1 MTDIAKLGF
10 EADTAE
16 MRKASADLDRVTRSA
31 EKLERSARGVETSMS
46 RMERQMGAVGG
57 TMRLLQGAIVGLGLV
72 RMGQSVTN
80 AAIQFQKMETTL
92 KFATGSITGAKT
104 EIEFLRKESERLGQ
118 DFLTAGRAY
127 SKLAAAAS
135 ALGLSTSEI
144 RNTFTGVSAAA
155 TVMGLSAYEAEGAF
169 NALQQMLAKG
179 KVQAEELRGQLGER
193 IPTAI
198 ADGAAAMGLSTQ
210 QLSKAL
216 EMGEVD
222 AREFVT
228 KLSDYWVEKFGGQIP
243 KATEN
248 ANIAITDFGNAV
260 QELQIAVARSGFL
273 EGLTVSMQRIAEIL
287 TDPGVMQGAQTFGR
301 AIGDAFVF
309 IADNA
314 ETVLRVFAAIGGA
327 LKGASLG
334 AAVGGPQG
342 ALFGALLGGGAG
354 ALSPDILGAI
364 FSSAEEATVSV
375 EDLRGTVGD
384 LEDQLK
390 TAEADLKAY
399 GTAAHGVAAD
409 VERIKLAL
417 LDARQ
422 ALDTF
427 NSGMGDDEFLGGMAG
442 VGTAFAATIA
452 AVKTGTTEY
461 TKAQE
466 GAIGKLREQAALLG
480 VTGVALARV
489 NALTDTGAAS
499 LTDAIKI
506 AQGDLAVTTDR
517 QRAVLELVDAIEADT
532 LARERN
538 AEALKAEQ
546 DALLDEEQ
554 AAEAA
559 ADRLEDL
566 RRSKSRLITETE
578 RQIADNRELNGIQAQ
593 GSREVEI
600 YTEAQRLMR
609 QNVLLSAEAA
619 RKLATDLVD
628 SERELDRTRKTI
640 AAFEGLFDQAFDRI
654 GEAIT
659 QAFAT
664 GEISAIRFG
673 DIAKSVLSEVI
684 QFALKLSVI
693 NPLKNALSG
702 ANLPTFGAGGGA
714 AGGGGGFGNIISSLG
729 SGLDSLLG
737 GGPSGIANTIAN
749 SSLGTTLGLSTSAS
763 TTAATS
769 IGGAAGEIAAGA
781 SSAGGLTGA
790 GSALVTA
797 APYIAAAAAVAMIAL
812 QSGVIGPG
820 PTSGPVSIG
829 DFSPGR
835 GRDGQYDVDGIDT
848 YTADNGGNPESVRP
862 IVEAVAELIASVAE
876 EFEADILSDLRFR
889 IAEYGGPEAGN
900 SKNRVAGI
908 EVNAFIRGE
917 AEARIAEGL
926 DATQAIFEAF
936 NFAVKEAFTFESAT
950 LNEIA
955 RTTSAETT
963 EELLADL
970 EFGRTFDRLRSGIEA
985 LGGNISAN
993 TVAQVLNTQAIKDRA
1008 EESVRASLAPIKD
1021 FIERAVALFPAV
1033 EGAASTGSGAGLSV
1047 DTSGLMLET
1056 DNGAVRGN
1064 TPEFSYRNSGNEYG
1078 PVGTFSAGDQ
1088 AFDLAQVSSD
1098 SSRSGTVFAL
1108 LNAAGETVAEF
1119 DSVAAALAGAGE
1131 ALSEYSAAVVASEAA
1146 LGRTA
1151 EEQARYDANLER
1163 VGFAIGVVKAQVD
1176 GLFDSITGAGD
1187 DIERGPFA
1195 TALET
1200 GNAQITALGEE
1211 LATVNEQITAANEA
1225 FPELSAALIDIEAAT
1240 TAASAALLETLQ
1252 SDFLAS
1258 IQSQINTADGNGFLN
1273 TLDGLL
1279 DQRGVNASDAAALG
1293 LNVNDTAGE
1302 LFSSQISSVLGGL
1315 DLEQLQ
1321 SVVSTFTDAALVDAA
1336 QDLID
1341 ALSATANAQTA
1352 TTAEAILQEMAIED
1366 LIEAELL
1373 LVQTRREEATEAR
1386 RLANQA
1392 GQNTRSLRSAANG
1405 FQTNSSL
1412 STLSVEDQMVEALRQ
1427 FDEAYA
1433 VANDNTPGDA
1443 ESQDA
1448 IQRLPGLGQTAL
1460 ETAKAFY
1467 GSSTQYAARSQTIRD
1482 RLLATASA
1490 QETIEQQQLT
1500 VLQSIEALLEA
1511 GGANDNGQPRY
1522 VSAGNG
1528 QYVSTGAGGLPAGLD
1543 LGSRPDD
1550 NFRIARAFAAAGIS
1564 FPGAGEGQ
1572 LTSLRQSNSLA
1583 DSLLTAMGFA
1593 NGGVFSSGNV
1603 IPFAKGGVVNRTTMF
1618 SMGMMGE
1625 AGPEAIMPLERGT
1638 DGSLGVKSNGR
1649 DERMMFMLVE
1659 RFERM
1664 EALLERIASNTA
1676 ASAAEARKSNIR
1688 ARAA

>member
-16 MRKASADLDRVTRSA
+16 MRKASVDLDRVTRSA

-309 IADNA
+309 IAENA
-314 ETVLRVFAAIGGA
+314 ETVLRVFGAIGGA

-354 ALSPDILGAI
+354 ALSPDILAAI
-364 FSSAEEATVSV
+364 FSSAEEASVSV
-375 EDLRGTVGD
+375 EDLRGVVGD

-399 GTAAHGVAAD
+399 GTSAVGVAAD

-442 VGTAFAATIA
+442 AGTMLVTTIA
-452 AVKTGTTEY
+452 AVKTGTVEY

-466 GAIGKLREQAALLG
+466 GAIGKLQEQAALLG

-578 RQIADNRELNGIQAQ
+578 RQIADNRELNAVQSE

-702 ANLPTFGAGGGA
+702 ANLPTLGSISNAASGAGG
-714 AGGGGGFGNIISSLG
+714 FNPLSSL
-729 SGLDSLLG
+729 SNLSNLIT
-737 GGPSGIANTIAN
+737 GGPSSLATSFVTSGIGQSLGLAAPTASIFGAEAGIAGGVA
-749 SSLGTTLGLSTSAS
+749 AS
-763 TTAATS
+763 GVAPKA
-769 IGGAAGEIAAGA
+769 
-781 SSAGGLTGA
+781 A
-790 GSALVTA
+790 GSALIGVAGPA
-797 APYIAAAAAVAMIAL
+797 AIAAAALFAAYQM
-812 QSGVIGPG
+812 GVIGPG
-820 PTSGPVSIG
+820 PTSGPVGIA
-829 DFSPGR
+829 DFSPGLGPDDQFGVTDR
-835 GRDGQYDVDGIDT
+835 NPMEFLT
-848 YTADNGGNPESVRP
+848 SDNGGNAEGMRP
-862 IVEAVAELIASVAE
+862 IAEAIADLIADS
-876 EFEADILSDLRFR
+876 ADRFAVTIDQSLRFR
-889 IAEYGGPEAGN
+889 VANYASPEDG
-900 SKNRVAGI
+900 SGRVQGF
-908 EVNAFIRGE
+908 EVNAFIRQE
-917 AEARIAEGL
+917 AENRIAEGL
-926 DATQAIFEAF
+926 DETQAIFEAF

-970 EFGRTFDRLRSGIEA
+970 EFGRTFDLLRSGIEG

-1008 EESVRASLAPIKD
+1008 EETVRAGIAPIQD
-1021 FIERAVALFPAV
+1021 FIERAIALFPAV
-1033 EGAASTGSGAGLSV
+1033 EGTAGTGSATSLTL
-1047 DTSGLMLET
+1047 DTSGLVLET

-1064 TPEFSYRNSGNEYG
+1064 SPEFSYQSSGNGRG
-1078 PVGTFSAGDQ
+1078 PIGTFSSGDQ
-1088 AFDLAQVSSD
+1088 SFDLSQVSSD
-1098 SSRSGTVFAL
+1098 TSRSGTVFAL
-1108 LNAAGETVAEF
+1108 LDAAGETVAEF
-1119 DSVAAALAGAGE
+1119 ESVAAALAGAGD
-1131 ALSEYSAAVVASEAA
+1131 ALSEYSAAMEASAGTT
-1146 LGRTA
+1146 GRTA

-1163 VGFAIGVVKAQVD
+1163 VGFAINVVKAQVD

-1187 DIERGPFA
+1187 DIAQGPFA
-1195 TALET
+1195 AALES

-1225 FPELSAALIDIEAAT
+1225 FPELTAALIDIEAAT
-1240 TAASAALLETLQ
+1240 AAASTALLTTLRA
-1252 SDFLAS
+1252 DFNDS
-1258 IQSQINTADGNGFLN
+1258 IQAQINTADGNGFLN
-1273 TLDGLL
+1273 TLDALIE
-1279 DQRGVNASDAAALG
+1279 QRGVNATDAAALG

-1302 LFSSQISSVLGGL
+1302 LFSSQISALLDDLG
-1315 DLEQLQ
+1315 LEQLQ
-1321 SVVSTFTDAALVDAA
+1321 QVVATFTDTALVDAA

-1341 ALSATANAQTA
+1341 ALSTTANAQTA
-1352 TTAEAILQEMAIED
+1352 TTAQTILQELATQD
-1366 LIEAELL
+1366 LIEAELAL
-1373 LVQTRREEATEAR
+1373 IQTRRDEANEAR

-1392 GQNTRSLRSAANG
+1392 GQNARSLRSAANG

-1427 FDEAYA
+1427 FDDAYA
-1433 VANDNTPGDA
+1433 VANDNTPDDA

-1467 GSSTQYAARSQTIRD
+1467 GSSSQYAARSQVIRD
-1482 RLLATASA
+1482 RLLATATS
-1490 QETIEQQQLT
+1490 QETIEQQQLS

-1511 GGANDNGQPRY
+1511 GGANDNGQARY

-1528 QYVSTGAGGLPAGLD
+1528 QFVSTGAGGLQAGLD
-1543 LGSRPDD
+1543 LGSSPED
-1550 NFRIARAFAAAGIS
+1550 NFRIARAFAAAGIA

-1572 LTSLRQSNSLA
+1572 LSALRQTDSLA
-1583 DSLLTAMGFA
+1583 NALLNAMGFA
-1593 NGGVFSSGNV
+1593 DGGVFSSGNV

-1625 AGPEAIMPLERGT
+1625 AGPEAIMPLERGP
-1638 DGSLGVKSNGR
+1638 DGSLGVKSSGR
-1649 DERMMFMLVE
+1649 DDRMMFMLVE

-1676 ASAAEARKSNIR
+1676 ASAAEARKANIR